1 LDLINRRGTPNL
13 ILATGCVMDGAG
25 VLPARWQR
33 WASSRGGA
41 MGGAHRRSLS
51 HATVRHLG
59 WGFFLQGRWG
69 LGNSPGGSSAGGE
82 LRSRA
87 CGSEAQALTFGD
99 SGRELQGAAHNEAGQ
114 NGCGA
119 SCRSPTSGCWSL
131 RSFSRG
137 AVMKRSTLGW
147 PRFSSKFRLGG

>member
-1 LDLINRRGTPNL
+1 MSCRVFMKRRGTPDL
-13 ILATGCVMDGAG
+13 ILATQLGMDGAG
-25 VLPARWQR
+25 VLPAMWRH

-41 MGGAHRRSLS
+41 MGGAHRRSLA
-51 HATVRHLG
+51 HATVHHLG

-69 LGNSPGGSSAGGE
+69 LGNSLGGSSAGGE
-82 LRSRA
+82 LWSRA

-99 SGRELQGAAHNEAGQ
+99 GGRELQGAAHNEAGQ

-119 SCRSPTSGCWSL
+119 SSRAPTSGCWSL

-137 AVMKRSTLGW
+137 AVMKRAT
-147 PRFSSKFRLGG
+147 

>member
-1 LDLINRRGTPNL
+1 LDLINRRGTPDL
-13 ILATGCVMDGAG
+13 ILAAGCVMDGAG

-41 MGGAHRRSLS
+41 MGGARRQSLS
-51 HATVRHLG
+51 HATVHHLG
-59 WGFFLQGRWG
+59 RGFFLQGRWG

-82 LRSRA
+82 WSRA

-99 SGRELQGAAHNEAGQ
+99 GGRELQGAAHNEAGQ
-114 NGCGA
+114 NECGA
-119 SCRSPTSGCWSL
+119 SFRSPTSGCWSL

-137 AVMKRSTLGW
+137 AAMKRAT
-147 PRFSSKFRLGG
+147 

>member
-25 VLPARWQR
+25 VLPVRWRR

-41 MGGAHRRSLS
+41 MGGARRRSLS
-51 HATVRHLG
+51 HATVHHLG
-59 WGFFLQGRWG
+59 RGFFVQGWWG
-69 LGNSPGGSSAGGE
+69 MGNSPGGLQPVG
-82 LRSRA
+82 R
-87 CGSEAQALTFGD
+87 SEAGRALTFGNG
-99 SGRELQGAAHNEAGQ
+99 GRELQGAAHNEAWQ

-137 AVMKRSTLGW
+137 AAMKRAT
-147 PRFSSKFRLGG
+147 